1 MPAVASI
8 YDNVSPQWKTTREK
22 EVGVLVL
29 AKMEKQVP
37 DLICQ
42 LKWLAYKGQNI
53 CHAGLHDSGICLSP
67 FVLV

>member
-1 MPAVASI
+1 M
-8 YDNVSPQWKTTREK
+8 QWKTTTEK

-42 LKWLAYKGQNI
+42 LKWLYKGQNI
-53 CHAGLHDSGICLSP
+53 CNAGLHDSVCLNPS
-67 FVLV
+67 VLE

>member
-8 YDNVSPQWKTTREK
+8 YDNVSPQWKTTTEK

-42 LKWLAYKGQNI
+42 LKWLYKGQNI
-53 CHAGLHDSGICLSP
+53 CHAGLHDSICLSP

>member
-1 MPAVASI
+1 MPTVARI
-8 YDNVSPQWKTTREK
+8 YDNVSLQWKTTTEK

-42 LKWLAYKGQNI
+42 LKWLYKGQNI
-53 CHAGLHDSGICLSP
+53 CNAGLHDSVCLNPS
-67 FVLV
+67 VRE